1 VAYLSL
7 KGKGIIRE
15 LSLKKDATY
24 DKLHPSLVCV
34 YSYIYQKKPTR
45 IVVAISKIIE
55 SIL

>member
-1 VAYLSL
+1 VAYLSH